1 VPAIAPTHRS
11 FSRTSLTVLPP
22 HENFDHENTA
32 AKSQATPLIITK
44 TKMAYYCA
52 GSGIP
57 EVKVILGG
65 FVIKGFLGIK
75 TLFVKS
81 VGLVG
86 LMMDWSLNRKC
97 GFYFSSDLTRIIMYR
112 FCQRHLVSTA
122 VKKALSSTS
131 DAV

>member
-1 VPAIAPTHRS
+1 MLVKYSAERVTSRVPVEAPVHRS
-11 FSRTSLTVLPP
+11 FSRSASSLSP
-22 HENFDHENTA
+22 HEDRVQDDNA
-32 AKSQATPLIITK
+32 AKPPASPVIVQK

-81 VGLVG
+81 VGLV
-86 LMMDWSLNRKC
+86 
-97 GFYFSSDLTRIIMYR
+97 SDRQYAHSTRM
-112 FCQRHLVSTA
+112 CS
-122 VKKALSSTS
+122 
-131 DAV
+131 

>member
-1 VPAIAPTHRS
+1 VTTRVPAIETKHRS
-11 FSRTSLTVLPP
+11 FSRTTSALLEPEIDAQHHTTSKASTP
-22 HENFDHENTA
+22 
-32 AKSQATPLIITK
+32 PLIVQK

-81 VGLVG
+81 VGLV
-86 LMMDWSLNRKC
+86 S
-97 GFYFSSDLTRIIMYR
+97 
-112 FCQRHLVSTA
+112 
-122 VKKALSSTS
+122 ALPSWYS
-131 DAV
+131 

>member
-1 VPAIAPTHRS
+1 MTTRVPAVEPKHRS
-11 FSRTSLTVLPP
+11 FSRSSSALLEPET
-22 HENFDHENTA
+22 NTQKQSSSKA
-32 AKSQATPLIITK
+32 PSSPLIVQK

-81 VGLVG
+81 VGLVSSEKG
-86 LMMDWSLNRKC
+86 LAHNVYNL
-97 GFYFSSDLTRIIMYR
+97 LIQI
-112 FCQRHLVSTA
+112 
-122 VKKALSSTS
+122 
-131 DAV
+131 